1 MAGTRPEVISKQ
13 KNWQALGDWVAP
25 LLAFLTVVG
34 IMLALVSALL
44 ESAR

>member
-25 LLAFLTVVG
+25 GIAFLAIAV
-34 IMLALVSALL
+34 MLLSLVSAMF
-44 ESAR
+44 ESLR

>member
-1 MAGTRPEVISKQ
+1 MAGAQPERSSKE
-13 KNWQALGDWVAP
+13 KILHVLGDWVAP

-34 IMLALVSALL
+34 IMLALMSVLF